1 MMKIFWSPVVHALSE
16 CEGAYVAQLESWRG
30 GSAEDLTRD
39 VVVVDGESF
48 RVLAVNAAEEQ
59 ARFQSGEL
67 INVVLQPIPEAL
79 N

>member
-16 CEGAYVAQLESWRG
+16 REGAYVAQLESWRG

-48 RVLAVNAAEEQ
+48 RVLAVTTAEEL
-59 ARFQSGEL
+59 ASVRSGEL
-67 INVVLQPIPEAL
+67 ISVVLQPIPEAL